1 MNARSASRVACLFV
15 LTGLAAL
22 VLAAPAQGVVYS
34 FGRHPDK
41 ERLVLQFPDR
51 LPQYTLARS
60 AAQALAL
67 RLPAG
72 GDMAGELP
80 DVGGARLVSGLRVVP
95 GGLDVELGTAE
106 AGFVAFTL
114 DNPPRLVV
122 DVFSDPLGAR
132 WKPEGPPLRQ
142 ERPATPTGPVPT
154 ARAATPRG
162 AVPPAP
168 PVAPAARPTTP
179 APVQSRELPDP
190 PAPQAAPPETPP
202 PVTPVVAAAPE
213 TPPARAAAPRS
224 GAATAS
230 APGVPPVTQAA
241 PAQNTP
247 QVGAPQAEPEA
258 PYAFRGRVTPPGQP
272 APAQAERVPAPQAAT
287 APGAMADSATPPAA
301 DAPQAAAPAP
311 GAGAQ
316 DAVPVPGK
324 PGTFSVGGPVAV
336 GAAPGAETPVES
348 AAPPRPTPTPPP
360 AESQPLQRDVVERI
374 TENLLGPQSPA
385 SQFRGRVFSPGEGPP
400 MPGPSASGP
409 LPQPDAEQ
417 TSPPAPSAE
426 DVAPAV
432 PVEQPAAPDAASAV
446 ASAAGAQNATAEEQ
460 ARARQEALD
469 EMMNA
474 ARAAQGNEDYDTAL
488 KELATVLAQPDVPP
502 DMAEEAMYLKA
513 DVLSVKYKD
522 DLAGNFDEINGA
534 YEAAVNSN
542 LESWRVPAALLR
554 RGVLNLKV
562 GNVPEAAAFFRL
574 LRERYK
580 GDPNVPLTYYY
591 WGDYY
596 FNKGDY
602 QKAADEF
609 QYLVQVYPDS
619 KFVREASLGLAR
631 SLRHL
636 GYDKQAFQIVD
647 YIEKRWPRFYIEF
660 PPFLRLLGD
669 AAYTV
674 ENYDKAKDD
683 YWTYYN
689 LDPKGDE
696 ADIIL
701 ARLGDIYVR
710 TNRPEAAREM
720 YDKALADFPDREG
733 GLIAKMRL
741 AEEGIY
747 DEPSVEQMFT
757 VFDRPL
763 NLAPAQAYQ
772 DIVDNHADSALAPL
786 AQLKLAMWQLW
797 NNKNLDALT
806 AVLDFEKKFPESTLM
821 PRARE
826 VGLKAFGGL
835 ATQLVVDG
843 NYPKIVSLW
852 QEYDF
857 VREQVAGLDPQAR
870 IALGL
875 SLWKRGM
882 PDQALDVVRPFLNEE
897 QVPEQSEIAMNLVLS
912 IYADNARWEDVL
924 GVGEA
929 VRDWELRPESQR
941 DLRYATALAL
951 ENLGRFDESR
961 PLWVRLGDDAG
972 LTPAQRAYAT
982 FFLAQDALAGKRLR
996 EAYEYAQDA
1005 YEMLVAQGGEE
1016 PKLRETLGILLD
1028 VTERS
1033 ARYREALK
1041 WGTELEGLL
1050 PQGDP
1055 SRAALVYRMAGL
1067 HRRAGDL
1074 PRWRELLNELAT
1086 RQPDTLY
1093 GRMAASDLQLE
1104 KIEQAAREYAP
1115 SGNF

>member
-1 MNARSASRVACLFV
+1 MRTF
-15 LTGLAAL
+15 
-22 VLAAPAQGVVYS
+22 
-34 FGRHPDK
+34 F
-41 ERLVLQFPDR
+41 E
-51 LPQYTLARS
+51 
-60 AAQALAL
+60 
-67 RLPAG
+67 
-72 GDMAGELP
+72 
-80 DVGGARLVSGLRVVP
+80 VP
-95 GGLDVELGTAE
+95 YV
-106 AGFVAFTL
+106 
-114 DNPPRLVV
+114 
-122 DVFSDPLGAR
+122 
-132 WKPEGPPLRQ
+132 
-142 ERPATPTGPVPT
+142 
-154 ARAATPRG
+154 
-162 AVPPAP
+162 
-168 PVAPAARPTTP
+168 
-179 APVQSRELPDP
+179 
-190 PAPQAAPPETPP
+190 
-202 PVTPVVAAAPE
+202 
-213 TPPARAAAPRS
+213 
-224 GAATAS
+224 
-230 APGVPPVTQAA
+230 
-241 PAQNTP
+241 
-247 QVGAPQAEPEA
+247 
-258 PYAFRGRVTPPGQP
+258 FRGRVTPPGQA
-272 APAQAERVPAPQAAT
+272 APAQAERVPD
-287 APGAMADSATPPAA
+287 PGAPAS
-301 DAPQAAAPAP
+301 APAP
-311 GAGAQ
+311 PDPGAPTSAPAPAPAAPGEPGAAAQ
-316 DAVPVPGK
+316 AVPVPGK
-324 PGTFSVGGPVAV
+324 PGTFSVSGRVPAAGQAV
-336 GAAPGAETPVES
+336 GAVPGAEVPADTDRP
-348 AAPPRPTPTPPP
+348 APPRPAPPP
-360 AESQPLQRDVVERI
+360 ADSPPLQRDVVERI
-374 TENLLGPQSPA
+374 TENLLGPGSPA

-400 MPGPSASGP
+400 MPAPSAAGP
-409 LPQPDAEQ
+409 LPQPEAEDAV
-417 TSPPAPSAE
+417 PPAPASGG
-426 DVAPAV
+426 APAV
-432 PVEQPAAPDAASAV
+432 AQAPAPGAPAAEGPGV
-446 ASAAGAQNATAEEQ
+446 QNATAEEQ
-460 ARARQEALD
+460 ARARKEALD
-469 EMMNA
+469 EMLYA
-474 ARAAQGNEDYDTAL
+474 ARAAQGNEDHDTAL
-488 KELATVLAQPDVPP
+488 RELATLLAQPDVTP
-502 DMAEEAMYLKA
+502 DMAEEAMYMKA
-513 DVLSVKYKD
+513 DILSVKYKD

-534 YEAAVNSN
+534 YEAAVNHN

-574 LRERYK
+574 LRERYQ

-631 SLRHL
+631 ALRHL

-660 PPFLRLLGD
+660 PPFLRLMGD

-674 ENYDKAKDD
+674 ENYDKAKND

-689 LDPKGDE
+689 IDPKGDE

-710 TNRPEAAREM
+710 TNRPGAAREM

-763 NLAPAQAYQ
+763 NLAPAQAYEH
-772 DIVDNHADSALAPL
+772 IVAKHPKSPLAPL

-797 NNKNLDALT
+797 NNKNLESLA
-806 AVLDFEKKFPESTLM
+806 AVLDFEKKFPDSGLL

-835 ATQLVVDG
+835 AVQLVADA

-857 VREQVAGLDPQAR
+857 VREMAGQLDPQAR

-882 PDQALDVVRPFLNEE
+882 PDKALEVVRPFLDEE
-897 QVPEQSEIAMNLVLS
+897 QVPEQSELAMNLALS
-912 IYADNARWEDVL
+912 IYADTARWEDVL

-929 VRDWELRPESQR
+929 VRQWELSPEAER
-941 DLRYATALAL
+941 ELLYARALAL
-951 ENLGRFDESR
+951 ENLGRFEESR
-961 PLWVRLGDDAG
+961 PLWVSMGSDPG
-972 LTPAQRAYAT
+972 LAPAQRAYAT

-1016 PKLRETLGILLD
+1016 PRLRETLGILLD

-1041 WGTELEGLL
+1041 WATELEGLL

-1055 SRAALVYRMAGL
+1055 SRAALIYRMAGL

-1074 PRWRELLNELAT
+1074 PRWRELLGELAS
-1086 RQPDTLY
+1086 RQAGTLY

-1115 SGNF
+1115 SGSF